1 MKPSIPALTL
11 ITLAAGLSSASGQSP
26 TPFQYGIE
34 IGSPADLTID
44 SFATGTGR
52 GAELYSYNA
61 GMVLYSAKPE
71 SAPGNFD
78 GGITLYGRPLS
89 FVLAADYDPVNATVG
104 TFDVWKL
111 NDYWSAGTPV
121 FRIDTAAN
129 SAAFNNVNVTISGG
143 TLSVGGSPVLTSAAA
158 SAVYLTP
165 AQANA
170 SYPLITALP
179 KYGVDG
185 TNFDRAN
192 GSATFGN
199 NSYALGIN
207 NFTAGAARVGRDNGL
222 SWPGSGTSS
231 NATTPIPFN
240 NFKNNAAFGSSRMG
254 NTASSWSSTGSFK
267 GTEKIEN
274 NLTCGAAMM
283 GVFQGASVYN
293 SLVSGSSY
301 LLVEPGIFSTTPQT
315 GVNMLGNTSVSLVG
329 NARASN
335 SLVTGSSTVNLWHET
350 QNTQSANVGSA
361 DNIAVLGGSAISMIN
376 QYTTASPN
384 SDYVTVGGNSK
395 SLAVSQRSVT
405 YSTAF
410 GKSMIYTGDYGFGY
424 SSSAPGAAYFPG
436 TDRWTNV
443 FPRMATTYGFAAG
456 ESVVANGTHGTALGK
471 ARVYADFGTAIGE
484 GVDAGTAGTSVTGRY
499 NKLQQYTYTANQ
511 EGTMQQFV
519 VGNGTGD
526 ADADRSNALV
536 VERAGLTTLTNKSW
550 KANVNANPGTEL
562 QDPPSP
568 TNNDR
573 GGDALTVE
581 GHTRLKGKVLIQPQ
595 GDLSMGGFSA
605 GEMP

>member
-1 MKPSIPALTL
+1 MKPNIPALSL
-11 ITLAAGLSSASGQSP
+11 LTLAAGLVSASGQSP
-26 TPFQYGIE
+26 TPFQYGID

-61 GMVLYSAKPE
+61 GMLLYSAKPE

-89 FVLAADYDPVNATVG
+89 FVLGADNDPVNATVG

-111 NDYWSAGTPV
+111 NDYWNAGTPV
-121 FRIDTAAN
+121 FRIDTN
-129 SAAFNNVNVTISGG
+129 TNTAAFNAVNVTISNG

-158 SAVYLTP
+158 AATYLTP

-179 KYGVDG
+179 NYGVNG
-185 TNFDRAN
+185 THFDRAN
-192 GSATFGN
+192 GSTTFGN

-207 NFTAGAARVGRDNGL
+207 NFTGGASRVGRDNGL
-222 SWPGSGTSS
+222 SYPGSGTSS
-231 NATTPIPFN
+231 NAATPIPFN
-240 NFKNNAAFGSSRMG
+240 NFKNNAAFGASVMG
-254 NTASSWSSTGSFK
+254 NTYSSWSSTSFK
-267 GTEKIEN
+267 GTEKVEN
-274 NLTCGAAMM
+274 NLTTGTSKISVSGGAQ
-283 GVFQGASVYN
+283 VFN
-293 SLVSGSSY
+293 SLVTGNSQLQIQPSS
-301 LLVEPGIFSTTPQT
+301 FATTPQT
-315 GVNMLGNTSVSLVG
+315 GASVLGNAYATAFG
-329 NARASN
+329 NARFSN
-335 SLVTGSSTVNLWHET
+335 ALVTGSSTLNLWHET
-350 QNTQSANVGSA
+350 TMTNGTNTATA
-361 DNIAVLGGSAISMIN
+361 DGVVVLGGSALQMTN
-376 QYTTASPN
+376 QYTATAPN
-384 SDYVTVGGNSK
+384 SDYVTLSGQSK
-395 SLAVSQRSVT
+395 SLALSTRSVS
-405 YSTAF
+405 YSTAL
-410 GKSMIYTGDYGFGY
+410 GKSMIYSGDYAFGY
-424 SSSAPGAAYFPG
+424 GAYAPSAYFPG
-436 TDRWTNV
+436 SDRWTGV

-456 ESVVANGTHGTALGK
+456 ESVVANGSHGTALGK

-484 GVDAGTAGTSVTGRY
+484 GVDAGTAGSSVTGRY
-499 NKLQQYTYTANQ
+499 NKLQQYTYAADQ

-536 VERAGLTTLTNKSW
+536 VERTGLTTLTNKYW
-550 KANVNANPGTEL
+550 KSNVTANPGTEL

-595 GDLSMGGFSA
+595 GDLSMGGFGA